1 MKRVASRRLL
11 AAVVLTACSS
21 FLPLSAVHAET
32 PEKPRIALVMKS
44 LANEFFLTMEDGAK
58 AYQKEHADR
67 FELVSNG
74 IKDETDTSSQIR
86 IVEQMI
92 VSGVDALVIAPA
104 DSKALVPVVKK
115 ALDAGIVVVNID
127 NRFDPQVLQAKK
139 IGVPFVGPDNRKGA
153 RLVGEYLA
161 KRLKAGDEVGIIE
174 GVSTTTNAQQRTAGF
189 RDAMDAAGM
198 KIVSLQ
204 SGNWEIEK
212 GNAVASAMLNEHP
225 DLKALLAGND
235 SMALGAVSAVRAAGR
250 AGQVKVVG
258 YDNIQAIKPMLKD
271 GRVLATADQFA
282 AACLAGAT
290 GRSPGRLV
298 AGAASWQ
305 PQFLRSRLRV
315 AYATSPCAGL
325 ARLAQRLRPSPWRSD
340 GALREGRRAG
350 PRHGTRRCPDVSP
363 RKPWRRTPGA

>member
-189 RDAMDAAGM
+189 KDAMDAAGM
-198 KIVSLQ
+198 KIVLAVGQ
-204 SGNWEIEK
+204 LGNREGQRGGFGDAQRASG
-212 GNAVASAMLNEHP
+212 P
-225 DLKALLAGND
+225 
-235 SMALGAVSAVRAAGR
+235 
-250 AGQVKVVG
+250 Q
-258 YDNIQAIKPMLKD
+258 
-271 GRVLATADQFA
+271 
-282 AACLAGAT
+282 
-290 GRSPGRLV
+290 
-298 AGAASWQ
+298 GAARRQ
-305 PQFLRSRLRV
+305 RQHGPRR
-315 AYATSPCAGL
+315 GIGG
-325 ARLAQRLRPSPWRSD
+325 ARGGP
-340 GALREGRRAG
+340 RRAG
-350 PRHGTRRCPDVSP
+350 EGGRLRQYPGDQADAPG
-363 RKPWRRTPGA
+363 WPGAGYCRPVRREAGGVRYPDRAQAACWASPGT